1 MNFPQYLRQLAAD
14 HRESGTTE
22 TAKDYEEAADRL
34 EKAAELFHEM
44 ADTAE
49 EATAFEA
56 DPYFQEIKRTASTAA
71 LDMVT
76 Q

>member
-1 MNFPQYLRQLAAD
+1 MNFTAYLRQLAAD
-14 HRESGTTE
+14 HRESGY
-22 TAKDYEEAADRL
+22 TATAYDLDEAAARL
-34 EKAAELFHEM
+34 EDAAELFHII

-56 DPYFQEIKRTASTAA
+56 DSYFREIARLASTAA

-76 Q
+76 R